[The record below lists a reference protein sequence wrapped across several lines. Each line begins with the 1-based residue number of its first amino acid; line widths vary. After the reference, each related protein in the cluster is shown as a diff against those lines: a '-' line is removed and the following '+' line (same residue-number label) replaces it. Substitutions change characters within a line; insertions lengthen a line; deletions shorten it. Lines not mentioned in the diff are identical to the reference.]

1 MNYFRD
7 QKVKMFEL
15 IQNKIRDNQPIK
27 KDKLI
32 STIEI
37 ETGASKDK
45 TEDYLDTLQNAD
57 KIKLEDGKYS
67 VE

>member
-15 IQNKIRDNQPIK
+15 IQNEIRESQPIE

-45 TEDYLDTLQNAD
+45 TEDYLDTLENAD
-57 KIKLEDGKYS
+57 KIKLEDGEYS
-67 VE
+67 VK